1 MTGAGGGSQNT
12 LAALLGGDPG
22 LQVPKPTNWNFL
34 LRLLP
39 RGPDWH
45 AVAVVACRLA
55 SRAPLEPKAEPS
67 GAGLSTKPSVS
78 RQCGGE
84 AWRFPKP
91 ISAGNS
97 STPQGPQ
104 ALGSLAKGLGT
115 HLWPGL
121 AQWIGWWRPSWSLAN
136 WAWLFLFFCSERAEG
151 VCPCPAMVGIRGA
164 LLPSSGSVLPIPPAA
179 SCASVNMAA
188 GWLKGSSP
196 SSAPGATKMVPRS
209 FLDPGEV

>member
-1 MTGAGGGSQNT
+1 MSADPRPTWQPSCSHRGTGVAGPGTGAGGASQNT
-12 LAALLGGDPG
+12 LAAQLGGDPG
-22 LQVPKPTNWNFL
+22 LQVPKSTNWNLL

-67 GAGLSTKPSVS
+67 RAGLSTKPSVS

-84 AWRFPKP
+84 ALRFPKP
-91 ISAGNS
+91 NSARNS

-121 AQWIGWWRPSWSLAN
+121 AQWVGWGRPSWSLAN
-136 WAWLFLFFCSERAEG
+136 WAWPFLFSVRKGRRA
-151 VCPCPAMVGIRGA
+151 
-164 LLPSSGSVLPIPPAA
+164 
-179 SCASVNMAA
+179 CAREP
-188 GWLKGSSP
+188 LQ
-196 SSAPGATKMVPRS
+196 
-209 FLDPGEV
+209 